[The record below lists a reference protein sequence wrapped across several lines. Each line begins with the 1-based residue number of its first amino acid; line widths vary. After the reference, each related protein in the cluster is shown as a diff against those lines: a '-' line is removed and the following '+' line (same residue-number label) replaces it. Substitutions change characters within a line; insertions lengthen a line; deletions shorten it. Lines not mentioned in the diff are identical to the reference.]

1 MSFSVFLSVVG
12 KHIGPLV
19 IYMAIAAVIYIP
31 CRLLYLK
38 RKQRTFAVWHEL
50 FLFLFWIYAFGVF
63 SQTVLPRFYIGVTD
77 SGAFYFDTYVPPRT
91 APNFMPFATL
101 RLFWENRGNS
111 ADLYSLSFVN
121 LLGNILLFL
130 PFGVLLPAAYP
141 RQRRFYRVFLLSF
154 LGILGVEVLQYFFG
168 RVADVDDVLLNS
180 ISIVI
185 GYFLF
190 AVWMR
195 IYKAFQ
201 KRRGLKSKT

>member
-1 MSFSVFLSVVG
+1 MDWHSLSV
-12 KHIGPLV
+12 
-19 IYMAIAAVIYIP
+19 
-31 CRLLYLK
+31 
-38 RKQRTFAVWHEL
+38 
-50 FLFLFWIYAFGVF
+50 
-63 SQTVLPRFYIGVTD
+63 
-77 SGAFYFDTYVPPRT
+77 
-91 APNFMPFATL
+91 
-101 RLFWENRGNS
+101 
-111 ADLYSLSFVN
+111 VN
-121 LLGNILLFL
+121 LLGNLLLFL
-130 PFGVLLPAAYP
+130 PFGILLPAVYP

>member
-1 MSFSVFLSVVG
+1 MSFSAFLSVVG
-12 KHIGPLV
+12 KYIGPLV
-19 IYMAIAAVIYIP
+19 IYMAISAVIYIP

-38 RKQRTFAVWHEL
+38 RKQRAFAVWHEL

-77 SGAFYFDTYVPPRT
+77 SGAFYFDTYIPPRT

-111 ADLYSLSFVN
+111 LDWSSLSFIN
-121 LLGNILLFL
+121 LLGNLLLFL
-130 PFGVLLPAAYP
+130 PFGILLPAVYP

>member
-12 KHIGPLV
+12 KYIGPLV
-19 IYMAIAAVIYIP
+19 IYMVIAAAIYIP

-38 RKQRTFAVWHEL
+38 RKQRAFAVWHEL
-50 FLFLFWIYAFGVF
+50 FLFLFWVYAFGVF

-77 SGAFYFDTYVPPRT
+77 SGAFYFDTYIPPRT

-101 RLFWENRGNS
+101 RLFWENRGDS
-111 ADLYSLSFVN
+111 LDWSSLSFIN
-121 LLGNILLFL
+121 LLGNLLLFL
-130 PFGVLLPAAYP
+130 PIGFLLPAAYP